1 MGINLTFSDLYSQVS
16 DFLGYG
22 SSPSGTD
29 LTKVKNIVHRAYR
42 QFLYPINPRTGRIHR
57 WSFLQKSFGV
67 TTTEGTWKYTL
78 PTDFVE
84 MVGNP
89 QYGDDSPWGE
99 LKKVDKDYILTRRS
113 LVSTS
118 SYPEVY
124 AVVPVSRDTELG
136 TMYELWLWPE
146 PTGEDTITF
155 WYVCYPEPLDATTD
169 IVVGGPLAGE
179 TVLEMAMSIAELQ
192 EENVVAN
199 HAQSANQLLT
209 SMILNDTSSCPDY
222 LGQMSYDPGYIARL
236 GTKYYG
242 TGTDWLFAA
251 DR

>member
-1 MGINLTFSDLYSQVS
+1 MSMNLTFNDIYTQVS
-16 DFLGYG
+16 DFLGFG
-22 SSPSGTD
+22 TSPSGTD

-57 WSFLQKSFGV
+57 WSFLQKSFDVV
-67 TTTEGTWKYTL
+67 TEAGKWKYTL
-78 PTDFVE
+78 PSDYVE
-84 MVGNP
+84 MIGSP
-89 QYGDDSPWGE
+89 QYGDEEPWGS
-99 LKKVDKDYILTRRS
+99 LKKVDKDYILTRRA
-113 LVSTS
+113 LVSTT

-124 AVVPVSRDTELG
+124 AVVPVSRDVELG

-146 PTGEDTITF
+146 PSGADTITF
-155 WYVCYPEPLDATTD
+155 WYVCYPELLSDTTD

-179 TVLEMAMSIAELQ
+179 TVLEMAISIAELQ

-199 HAQSANQLLT
+199 HAQLANQLLT
-209 SMILNDTSSCPDY
+209 TMILSDTASCPDY
-222 LGQMSYDPGYIARL
+222 LGKMTSEPYCIAKL

-242 TGTDWLFAA
+242 TGKDWLFAA